1 MASSSPLYHVGD
13 QVWVKTGIS
22 GEHEELATVLTTPT
36 TPTLPRRRSK
46 EDNNARA
53 ANNNKLTVKYI
64 VSGFEVQVGYDKVR
78 LMDYDNFDAEVM
90 DMKGR
95 KVRRSGRGS
104 SSTAAGNNKKPVMLM
119 NVGAGGDDIQISDL
133 YFGYK

>member
-36 TPTLPRRRSK
+36 TTPTLPPRRRRSK

-53 ANNNKLTVKYI
+53 ANNNNNKLLTVKYI

-78 LMDYDNFDAEVM
+78 LMDYDNFVDAEVIM
-90 DMKGR
+90 DRKGR
-95 KVRRSGRGS
+95 L
-104 SSTAAGNNKKPVMLM
+104 VMTT
-119 NVGAGGDDIQISDL
+119 NQSC
-133 YFGYK
+133 